1 MSKYIRLSRV
11 LSLLICFITL
21 SFLFNSLPAK
31 AKDCE
36 TNPVTKDIIF
46 VLDVSGSMK
55 TTDNER
61 ISIEIIKLMIDLYAD
76 SNTRVGFIA
85 YNDSIVSK
93 YNLADMSNDSLRKD
107 LKKQINTLSF
117 SGYSDMGL
125 ALRKSLNL
133 FDLEENKENQPIVI
147 LLSDGE
153 TDLSGSTSSR
163 TNSDSYNDIE
173 KSISF
178 ATKNNIPIYTIG
190 LTDNFNT
197 NLDYLTNISTSTNA
211 ASYTATNPYQLID
224 IMNGILSPYTNTI
237 ISPTTTYTCNKSTNS
252 IDINPTNDSIDT
264 LNIILLQKDNLILED
279 VLASTDDTTIIHSS
293 AYTLVKIKNPTK
305 ETVRL
310 KFEKSNTSSSV
321 SLTTL
326 NTYNF
331 IPTITLDE
339 HITKNQS
346 STFRFAFKDL
356 ATDELISDPD
366 LYESLSVEYY
376 IKESSTDKLSK
387 LDATNEDTS
396 CTITSTFP
404 NLGTYEIYATY
415 KSDSLIGTTDTF
427 TFEVVNTPPVAVSS
441 LDETIVKQ
449 EGVQTYNLTPL
460 FTDSDNDD
468 SLTYSIEDIS
478 GASLDASVKLNELL
492 VKGNSYGDS
501 VITVSAT
508 DESGDQS
515 TTTIS
520 LHCISIYTKYKVQ
533 ITIGIIALITI
544 ITVIISV
551 LIIRHLKKRI
561 AMPKPEFIGYLVGYF
576 LSTKDTEEIP
586 PLKWSLTD
594 YPNKS
599 LSLNRLLKDR
609 SVEFELTDSNKVWFS
624 PKVGNTIELIHNT
637 RCTILV
643 GTQVVNRNTPTILHY
658 GDKVYIAFED
668 MSTELEL
675 RFKNSH

>member
-1 MSKYIRLSRV
+1 MSKYIRNSMV
-11 LSLLICFITL
+11 LSILLCFSAL
-21 SFLFNSLPAK
+21 SFLYNFIPAK

-85 YNDSIVSK
+85 YNDSIVSQ

-107 LKKQINTLSF
+107 LKKQINALSF
-117 SGYSDMGL
+117 SSYSDMGL
-125 ALRKSLNL
+125 ALKKSLKL
-133 FDLEENKENQPIVI
+133 FDLKENKENQPIVI

-163 TNSDSYNDIE
+163 TNSDSYNDIK

-178 ATKNNIPIYTIG
+178 AKKNNIPIYTIG

-197 NLDYLTNISTSTNA
+197 NLDYLTNISSSTNA
-211 ASYTATNPYQLID
+211 ISYTATNPYQLID

-237 ISPTTTYTCNKSTNS
+237 ISPTTTYALDNAKNS
-252 IDINPTNDSIDT
+252 VDINPTNDSIDT
-264 LNIILLQKDNLILED
+264 LNIILLPKDNLVLED

-293 AYTLVKIKNPTK
+293 AYTLVKIKKPSK
-305 ETVRL
+305 ETIRL
-310 KFEKSNTSSSV
+310 KFEKSNTLNSIN
-321 SLTTL
+321 LTTL

-331 IPTITLDE
+331 VPTITLE
-339 HITKNQS
+339 EQGTKNQS
-346 STFRFAFKDL
+346 STFRFSFKDI
-356 ATDELISDPD
+356 AKNELVSDPD

-376 IKESSTDKLSK
+376 IKEVGTDKLSK
-387 LDATNEDTS
+387 LNATNEDTS
-396 CTITSTFP
+396 CSITSTFQ
-404 NLGTYEIYATY
+404 NLGWYEIYATY
-415 KSDSLIGTTDTF
+415 KSDSLIGTTNTF
-427 TFEVVNTPPVAVSS
+427 SFEVVNTPPKAIGS

-449 EGVQTYNLTPL
+449 EGIKTYNLTLL
-460 FTDSDNDD
+460 FTDSDNDF
-468 SLTYSIEDIS
+468 LTYKIEDIK
-478 GASLDASVKLNELL
+478 GASLDASINMNELHL
-492 VKGNSYGDS
+492 KVNTYGDS
-501 VITVSAT
+501 VITILAT
-508 DESGDQS
+508 DESGDYC

-520 LHCISIYTKYKVQ
+520 LHCISIYTKYKVPL
-533 ITIGIIALITI
+533 TIGIIAFITG
-544 ITVIISV
+544 ITVITSIF
-551 LIIRHLKKRI
+551 IIRHLKKRI

-576 LSTKDTEEIP
+576 LSTKDSEEIP
-586 PLKWSLTD
+586 PLKWNLID

-599 LSLNRLLKDR
+599 LNLNRLLKDR
-609 SVEFELTDSNKVWFS
+609 SIELDLTDSNKVWIS

-675 RFKNSH
+675 RFKNSHQ